1 MLLNNLNFKRLSDC
15 SNKNGLDGEDK
26 RNKLKLLNAHKMLIA
41 LKVVCQKGMR
51 NSPVAQ
57 GLRSHASNAGGEG
70 SILGQGAKIPHAT
83 Q

>member
-1 MLLNNLNFKRLSDC
+1 MMRSSTR
-15 SNKNGLDGEDK
+15 SNIPFHTY
-26 RNKLKLLNAHKMLIA
+26 LLNAHKMLIA
-41 LKVVCQKGMR
+41 LKAVCQKGMR

-70 SILGQGAKIPHAT
+70 LILGQGAKIPHAT